1 MPVNLKLEIENDA
14 ANQNGFVGYD
24 AKKIYENLSSD
35 IERNSERV
43 KPLYSDTYPEITEE
57 IARSFYLGRNEL
69 AYHSD
74 KLSGEITA
82 NLIQRSTA
90 TVNGDTARQEIL
102 DEELKVLNMINDDT
116 PDDLGSTPSNV
127 YNPDFPTNSI
137 SFNYDSDIS
146 GASERGADDDGVMS
160 GSGTPNLKYPIT
172 ENAVEP
178 HQPVIKNAG
187 FGIRATTNS
196 LNIGSLHSIN
206 ILKKY
211 I

>member
-24 AKKIYENLSSD
+24 TAKIYENLPD
-35 IERNSERV
+35 GIEKNSERV
-43 KPLYSDTYPEITEE
+43 KPLYSDTYPENPAE

-69 AYHSD
+69 AYHSE

-82 NLIQRSTA
+82 SLIQLNVASRA
-90 TVNGDTARQEIL
+90 GDTERQDIL
-102 DEELKVLNMINDDT
+102 AEELKVLNMINDVTDI
-116 PDDLGSTPSNV
+116 LVSTPSNV

-146 GASERGADDDGVMS
+146 GVSERGADDDGVMS

-172 ENAVEP
+172 KSADEP
-178 HQPVIKNAG
+178 HQPAIKNAG